1 MVSLNIG
8 SLPRH
13 FEELRT
19 WLSEQNIDLIA
30 LNETRLDRDVT
41 DNRVKLDNY
50 QLIRKDRNRYG
61 GGVCIYLKN
70 HINFKVRCDVMSD
83 DTETIVIDIIKPDMY
98 FDHMTSIFNPI
109 DNEQRETYLLGDLN
123 CDLLS
128 ERSRRPITLLNSFSE
143 LCQLEQLIKE
153 PTRCNENS
161 QTLIDVILTNTPE
174 RVVTMQI

>member
-1 MVSLNIG
+1 
-8 SLPRH
+8 
-13 FEELRT
+13 
-19 WLSEQNIDLIA
+19 
-30 LNETRLDRDVT
+30 
-41 DNRVKLDNY
+41 
-50 QLIRKDRNRYG
+50 
-61 GGVCIYLKN
+61 
-70 HINFKVRCDVMSD
+70 MSD
-83 DTETIVIDIIKPDMY
+83 DTETIVIYIIKPDMY